1 MSGFTSE
8 DSDLIRSSMSEY
20 QGFVVLFV
28 CFKIS
33 NDINMSFILGTI
45 LHCLEKHS
53 LANHETM
60 TPRTDCGKGGQIY
73 SEYSDK

>member
-20 QGFVVLFV
+20 QCFVVLLV

-33 NDINMSFILGTI
+33 NNVNMWFILGGI
-45 LHCLEKHS
+45 LHCLGRYS

-60 TPRTDCGKGGQIY
+60 TPRTDCGKGGQTY

>member
-8 DSDLIRSSMSEY
+8 DSDLIRSSMSGC
-20 QGFVVLFV
+20 QGFVFLFV
-28 CFKIS
+28 CFEIS
-33 NDINMSFILGTI
+33 NDINMWFILGTI
-45 LHCLEKHS
+45 LHCLGRYS

-60 TPRTDCGKGGQIY
+60 IRRTDCGRGGQTY